1 MGFFMLD
8 PITAVAGCVKA
19 YSTVKSMVAA
29 GKEAHDV
36 LSQIGVWWGHYSD
49 AMECDKKDPSPFRK
63 VVFAKSVQ
71 AEALERFARQ
81 QKLRAQR
88 REIVMLIKYTFGD
101 HGLEEFRQIQKS
113 ISRERELTIYNQK
126 RLKEKILA
134 GILGIIGVIPIV
146 FLIWAIFQKGGK

>member
-1 MGFFMLD
+1 MID
-8 PITAVAGCVKA
+8 PVTAAAGCAKA
-19 YSTVKSMVAA
+19 YAMVKGMVEA
-29 GKEAHDV
+29 GRSAEDT

-49 AMECDKKDPSPFRK
+49 AMECDKKEPSPFRK

-88 REIVMLIKYTFGD
+88 REIVMLIKYTYGD
-101 HGLEEFRQIQKS
+101 TGLDEFRQLQKT
-113 ISRERELTIYNQK
+113 ITLERERTVYKQK
-126 RLKEKILA
+126 RMKEKILA

-146 FLIWAIFQKGGK
+146 FLIWLVVEKGGK

>member
-1 MGFFMLD
+1 MID
-8 PITAVAGCVKA
+8 PVTAAAGCAKA
-19 YSTVKSMVAA
+19 YAMVKGMVEA
-29 GKEAHDV
+29 GRSAEDT

-49 AMECDKKDPSPFRK
+49 ALECDKKEPSPFRK
-63 VVFAKSVQ
+63 VVFSKSVQ

-101 HGLEEFRQIQKS
+101 DGLEEFRQLQKT
-113 ISRERELTIYNQK
+113 ITLERERTVYKQK
-126 RLKEKILA
+126 RMKEKILA

-146 FLIWAIFQKGGK
+146 FLIWLVVEKGGK

>member
-1 MGFFMLD
+1 MID
-8 PITAVAGCVKA
+8 PVTAAAGCAKA
-19 YSTVKSMVAA
+19 YAMVRGMVEA
-29 GKEAHDV
+29 GRSAEDT

-49 AMECDKKDPSPFRK
+49 AMECDKKEPSPFRK

-88 REIVMLIKYTFGD
+88 REVIMLIKYTYGD
-101 HGLEEFRQIQKS
+101 AGLDEFRQLQKT
-113 ISRERELTIYNQK
+113 ITRERELTVYKQK
-126 RLKEKILA
+126 RMKEKILA

-146 FLIWAIFQKGGK
+146 FLIWLVVEKGGK

>member
-8 PITAVAGCVKA
+8 PITAAAGCAKA
-19 YSTVKSMVAA
+19 FAMVQGMVQA
-29 GKEAHDV
+29 GRSVEDTM
-36 LSQIGVWWGHYSD
+36 SQIGVWWGHYSD
-49 AMECDKKDPSPFRK
+49 AMECDKKEPSPFRK

-88 REIVMLIKYTFGD
+88 REIVMLIKYTYGD
-101 HGLEEFRQIQKS
+101 DGLEEFRELQKT
-113 ISRERELTIYNQK
+113 ITRERELTIYNRK

-146 FLIWAIFQKGGK
+146 FLIWLVVDKGGK

>member
-1 MGFFMLD
+1 VID
-8 PITAVAGCVKA
+8 PVTAAAACAKT
-19 YSTVKSMVAA
+19 YSTVKAMVAA

-49 AMECDKKDPSPFRK
+49 ALECDKKEPSPFRK
-63 VVFAKSVQ
+63 VVFSKSVQ

-101 HGLEEFRQIQKS
+101 DGLEEFRALQKS
-113 ISRERELTIYNQK
+113 ISAERERTVYKQK
-126 RLKEKILA
+126 RMKEKILA
-134 GILGIIGVIPIV
+134 AILAIIGAIPVV
-146 FLIWAIFQKGGK
+146 FLIWLVVEKGGK

>member
-1 MGFFMLD
+1 MID
-8 PITAVAGCVKA
+8 PVTAAAGCAKA
-19 YSTVKSMVAA
+19 YAMVKGMVEA
-29 GKEAHDV
+29 GRSVEDT

-49 AMECDKKDPSPFRK
+49 ALECDKKEPSPFRK

-88 REIVMLIKYTFGD
+88 REIIMLIKYTFGD
-101 HGLEEFRQIQKS
+101 DGLEEFRQLQKT
-113 ISRERELTIYNQK
+113 ITLERERTVYK
-126 RLKEKILA
+126 RKRMKEKILA

-146 FLIWAIFQKGGK
+146 FLIWLVVEKGGK

>member
-1 MGFFMLD
+1 MID
-8 PITAVAGCVKA
+8 PVTAIAGATKA
-19 YSTVKSMVAA
+19 FSMVQGMVQA
-29 GKEAHDV
+29 GRSAEDT

-49 AMECDKKDPSPFRK
+49 AMECDKKEPSPFRK

-88 REIVMLIKYTFGD
+88 REIVMLIKYTYGD
-101 HGLEEFRQIQKS
+101 TGLDEFRQLQKT
-113 ISRERELTIYNQK
+113 ITLERERTVYKQK
-126 RLKEKILA
+126 RMKEKILA

-146 FLIWAIFQKGGK
+146 FLIWLVVEKGGK

>member
-1 MGFFMLD
+1 MID
-8 PITAVAGCVKA
+8 PVTAAAGCAKA
-19 YSTVKSMVAA
+19 YAMVRGMVEA
-29 GKEAHDV
+29 GRSAEDT

-88 REIVMLIKYTFGD
+88 REIVLLIKYTYGD
-101 HGLEEFRQIQKS
+101 DGLEEFRQLQKT
-113 ISRERELTIYNQK
+113 ISRERERTIYKQK
-126 RLKEKILA
+126 RMKEKILA
-134 GILGIIGVIPIV
+134 GFLGIIGAIPVV
-146 FLIWAIFQKGGK
+146 FLIWLIVEKGGK

>member
-1 MGFFMLD
+1 MID
-8 PITAVAGCVKA
+8 PVTAIAGATKA
-19 YSTVKSMVAA
+19 YAVVKGMVEA
-29 GKEAHDV
+29 GRSVEDT

-49 AMECDKKDPSPFRK
+49 AMECDKKEPSPFRK

-88 REIVMLIKYTFGD
+88 REIVMLIKYTYGD
-101 HGLEEFRQIQKS
+101 TGLDEFRQLQKT
-113 ISRERELTIYNQK
+113 ITLERERTIYKQK
-126 RLKEKILA
+126 RMKEKILA

-146 FLIWAIFQKGGK
+146 FLIWLVVEKGGK

>member
-1 MGFFMLD
+1 MID
-8 PITAVAGCVKA
+8 PVTAAAGCAKA
-19 YSTVKSMVAA
+19 YAVVKGMVEA
-29 GKEAHDV
+29 GRSVEDT

-49 AMECDKKDPSPFRK
+49 AMECDKKEPSPFRK

-88 REIVMLIKYTFGD
+88 REIVMLIKYTYGD
-101 HGLEEFRQIQKS
+101 TGLDEFRQLQKT
-113 ISRERELTIYNQK
+113 ITLERERTIYKQK
-126 RLKEKILA
+126 RMKEKILA

-146 FLIWAIFQKGGK
+146 FLIWLVVEKGGK

>member
-1 MGFFMLD
+1 MID
-8 PITAVAGCVKA
+8 PVTAAAGCAKA
-19 YSTVKSMVAA
+19 YAMVKGMVEA
-29 GKEAHDV
+29 GRSVEDT

-49 AMECDKKDPSPFRK
+49 AMECDKKEPSPFRK

-88 REIVMLIKYTFGD
+88 REIIMLIKYTFGD
-101 HGLEEFRQIQKS
+101 DGLEEFRQLQKT
-113 ISRERELTIYNQK
+113 ITLERERTVYK
-126 RLKEKILA
+126 RKRMKEKILA

-146 FLIWAIFQKGGK
+146 FLIWLIVEKGGK

>member
-1 MGFFMLD
+1 MID
-8 PITAVAGCVKA
+8 PVTAAAGCAKA
-19 YSTVKSMVAA
+19 YAMVKGMVEA
-29 GKEAHDV
+29 GRSVEDTM
-36 LSQIGVWWGHYSD
+36 SQIGVWWGHYSD
-49 AMECDKKDPSPFRK
+49 AVECDKKEPSPFRK

-88 REIVMLIKYTFGD
+88 REIVLLIKYTYGD
-101 HGLEEFRQIQKS
+101 DGLEEFRQIQKT

-146 FLIWAIFQKGGK
+146 FLIWLIVDKGGK

>member
-1 MGFFMLD
+1 MID
-8 PITAVAGCVKA
+8 PVTAAAGCAKA
-19 YSTVKSMVAA
+19 YGMVKGMVEA
-29 GKEAHDV
+29 GRSVEDT

-49 AMECDKKDPSPFRK
+49 AMECDKKEPSPFRK

-88 REIVMLIKYTFGD
+88 REIVMLIKYTYGD
-101 HGLEEFRQIQKS
+101 IGLDEFRQLQKT
-113 ISRERELTIYNQK
+113 ITLERERTIYKQK
-126 RLKEKILA
+126 RMKEKILA

-146 FLIWAIFQKGGK
+146 FLIWLVVEKGGK

>member
-1 MGFFMLD
+1 MID
-8 PITAVAGCVKA
+8 PVTAAAGCAKA
-19 YSTVKSMVAA
+19 YAMVKGMVEA
-29 GKEAHDV
+29 GRSVEDT

-49 AMECDKKDPSPFRK
+49 AMECDKKEPSPFRK

-88 REIVMLIKYTFGD
+88 REIVMLIKYTYGD
-101 HGLEEFRQIQKS
+101 IGLDEFRQLQKT
-113 ISRERELTIYNQK
+113 ITLERERTIYKQK
-126 RLKEKILA
+126 RMKEKILA

-146 FLIWAIFQKGGK
+146 FLIWLVVEKGGK

>member
-1 MGFFMLD
+1 MLD
-8 PITAVAGCVKA
+8 PVTAAAGCAKA
-19 YSTVKSMVAA
+19 YAVVKGMVEA
-29 GKEAHDV
+29 GRSVEDT

-49 AMECDKKDPSPFRK
+49 AMECDKKEPSPFRK

-88 REIVMLIKYTFGD
+88 REIVMLIKYTYGD
-101 HGLEEFRQIQKS
+101 IGLDEFRQLQKT
-113 ISRERELTIYNQK
+113 ITLERERTIYKQK
-126 RLKEKILA
+126 RMKEKILA

-146 FLIWAIFQKGGK
+146 FLIWLVVEKGGK

>member
-1 MGFFMLD
+1 MID
-8 PITAVAGCVKA
+8 PVTAAAGCAKA
-19 YSTVKSMVAA
+19 YAMVRGMVEA
-29 GKEAHDV
+29 GRSAEDT

-88 REIVMLIKYTFGD
+88 REIVMLIKYTYGD
-101 HGLEEFRQIQKS
+101 TGLDEFRQLQKT
-113 ISRERELTIYNQK
+113 ITLERERTVYKQK
-126 RLKEKILA
+126 RMKEKILA

-146 FLIWAIFQKGGK
+146 FLIWLVVEKGGK

>member
-1 MGFFMLD
+1 MID
-8 PITAVAGCVKA
+8 PVTAIAGATKA
-19 YSTVKSMVAA
+19 FAMVQGMVQA
-29 GKEAHDV
+29 GRSVEDTM
-36 LSQIGVWWGHYSD
+36 SQIGVWWGHYSD
-49 AMECDKKDPSPFRK
+49 AMECDKKEPSPFRK

-88 REIVMLIKYTFGD
+88 REIVMLIKYTYGD
-101 HGLEEFRQIQKS
+101 DGLEEFRQLQKT
-113 ISRERELTIYNQK
+113 ITRERELTIYNRK

-146 FLIWAIFQKGGK
+146 FLIWLVVEKGGK

>member
-1 MGFFMLD
+1 MID
-8 PITAVAGCVKA
+8 PVTAAAGCAKA
-19 YSTVKSMVAA
+19 YAMVKGMVEA
-29 GKEAHDV
+29 GRSAEDT

-88 REIVMLIKYTFGD
+88 REIVLLIKYTYGD
-101 HGLEEFRQIQKS
+101 DGLEEFRQLQKT
-113 ISRERELTIYNQK
+113 ISRERELTIYNQ
-126 RLKEKILA
+126 RRMKEKILA
-134 GILGIIGVIPIV
+134 GFTVIIGSIPV
-146 FLIWAIFQKGGK
+146 AFLIWLIFQKGGK

>member
-1 MGFFMLD
+1 MID
-8 PITAVAGCVKA
+8 PVTAAAGCAKA
-19 YSTVKSMVAA
+19 YAMVKGMVEA
-29 GKEAHDV
+29 GRSAEDT

-49 AMECDKKDPSPFRK
+49 AMECDKKEPSPFRK

-88 REIVMLIKYTFGD
+88 REIIMLIKYTFGD
-101 HGLEEFRQIQKS
+101 DGLEEFRQLQKT
-113 ISRERELTIYNQK
+113 ITLERERTVYK
-126 RLKEKILA
+126 RKRMKEKILA

-146 FLIWAIFQKGGK
+146 FLIWLVVEKGGK